1 MPEVLADQNAV
12 HLVIK
17 QGATFTMRVSL
28 KNPDGS
34 AMSLTGYSARMQL
47 RERHESPTAAVSLTS
62 PSGGLVIN
70 AAGGYVDVTISA
82 TLTGALALR
91 RYVWDLELD
100 NTTSVLR
107 PVQGTA
113 TVDPEVTR

>member
-34 AMSLTGYSARMQL
+34 AFNLTGYAATMQL
-47 RERHESPTAAVSLTS
+47 RERHESAAPAVALTS
-62 PSGGLVIN
+62 PSGGLVVN

-82 TLTGALALR
+82 TLTTALAVR
-91 RYVWDLELD
+91 RYVWDLQLD
-100 NTTSVLR
+100 NGSNVLR

-113 TVDPEVTR
+113 TIDPEVTR

>member
-17 QGATFTMRVSL
+17 QGATFTLRVSL

-34 AMSLTGYSARMQL
+34 AFNLTGYAARMQF
-47 RERHESPTAAVSLTS
+47 RERHESPTPSMSLTS
-62 PSGGLVIN
+62 PSGGLVVN
-70 AAGGYVDVTISA
+70 AAGGYVDATVSA
-82 TLTGALALR
+82 ALTTPLTAR
-91 RYVWDLELD
+91 RFVWDMELD
-100 NTTSVLR
+100 NSSNVLR

-113 TVDPEVTR
+113 TIDPEVTR